1 MSGDGVLEQAI
12 ALHRQGRPRDAV
24 ASLDGVVSVA
34 PGRAEAWAL
43 RGQLLLEMGSW
54 REALASFDR
63 ALAVWPSDAGTLAL
77 RGDALRLLGQPE
89 AALAAYRAAAV
100 VDLGHAR
107 ALNGMGLIV
116 TEQGQPRDGLALHDR
131 VVALHPGFAEAH
143 NGRGLALSR
152 LDDLAGALDSFGRAL
167 AVWPD
172 YVDALVNAGNTLRRM
187 GRMEEALAQIQ
198 QALRLD
204 PRSVDALYSQAGVLG
219 ALGRVDEAIALC
231 DRALAVDPGFSHAI
245 LRRATLL
252 ALQSRHEEAVISFEQ
267 VLALSGKGAA
277 VWVRA
282 HVLRG
287 DSLRGLDRLNEA
299 VAAYDRAIT
308 LRPQFADA
316 WLGRGLALRS
326 LGDLDDAVDDFDT
339 AVRLNPQHIEARL
352 SRSALLATLGR
363 NDESEAEARL
373 ILSIDPA
380 NGAAFNNLANALQ
393 RLGRMDEALGC
404 FEAAIRLVPDPTA
417 ARFNYGMCLLQ
428 TGDFARGW
436 REYEFR
442 GKTDGWKIGW
452 DLSGVP
458 VWLGERAIAGQTIL
472 LYAEQGLGDTI
483 QFCRYAPMVAALGA
497 RVVLGVPPV
506 LKGLMRSLG
515 EGVEVIDGDQPAP
528 AFDMQCSIMSLPL
541 AFRTDLASIPGRVP
555 YLAAPEAY
563 RAKWRTRLGERRGPR
578 IGLAWSGN
586 DKPLGRSI
594 PLDAIGPL
602 VGMLPEVFCLQ
613 RELRPSDVPAL
624 ALCQGIRF
632 FGHELADF
640 SDTAAL
646 MQEMDLVVSIDTSV
660 LHLAGALGR
669 PAWGMMPFAADWRW
683 LTERTDSPWY
693 PTMRLFRPSASGD
706 WAGII
711 DRVCAGLAVYLE
723 GREWGSGRGQAR

>member
-1 MSGDGVLEQAI
+1 M
-12 ALHRQGRPRDAV
+12 
-24 ASLDGVVSVA
+24 
-34 PGRAEAWAL
+34 
-43 RGQLLLEMGSW
+43 
-54 REALASFDR
+54 
-63 ALAVWPSDAGTLAL
+63 
-77 RGDALRLLGQPE
+77 
-89 AALAAYRAAAV
+89 
-100 VDLGHAR
+100 
-107 ALNGMGLIV
+107 
-116 TEQGQPRDGLALHDR
+116 
-131 VVALHPGFAEAH
+131 
-143 NGRGLALSR
+143 R
-152 LDDLAGALDSFGRAL
+152 LDDLPGALESFGRAL
-167 AVWPD
+167 AVWPG

-187 GRMEEALAQIQ
+187 GRMEAALAQIQ

-219 ALGRVDEAIALC
+219 ALGRVDEAIGLC
-231 DRALAVDPGFSHAI
+231 DRALAVDAGFSHAI

-252 ALQSRHEEAVISFEQ
+252 ALQGRHEEALAGFEK
-267 VLALSGKGAA
+267 VLALPGESGSVVA
-277 VWVRA
+277 RA

-287 DSLRGLDRLNEA
+287 DSLRQLDRPDEA
-299 VAAYDRAIT
+299 VAAYDRAIA

-316 WLGRGLALRS
+316 WLGRGLALRN
-326 LGDLDDAVDDFDT
+326 LGDFDDALDDFDS
-339 AVRLNPQHIEARL
+339 AIRLNPQHIEARL

-363 NDESEAEARL
+363 NEASEAEARL

-380 NGAAFNNLANALQ
+380 NGPAFNNLGNALQ
-393 RLGRMDEALGC
+393 RLGRIEEALAC

-428 TGDFARGW
+428 AGDFARGW

-442 GKTDGWKIGW
+442 GKTGGWEVGW
-452 DLSGVP
+452 DLAGVP
-458 VWLGERAIAGQTIL
+458 VWQGEAGISGRTIL

-483 QFCRYAPMVAALGA
+483 QFCRYAPMVAALGVK
-497 RVVLGVPPV
+497 VVLGVPPV
-506 LKGLMRSLG
+506 LKALMQSLG
-515 EGVEVIDGDQPAP
+515 AGIEVIDVDQPAP
-528 AFDMQCSIMSLPL
+528 AFDLQCSIMSLPL
-541 AFRTDLASIPGRVP
+541 AFRTEMATIPAAVP
-555 YLAAPEAY
+555 YLAAPQAY
-563 RAKWRTRLGERRGPR
+563 RAKWRGRLGERRGPR

-594 PLDAIGPL
+594 PLGAIGPL
-602 VGMLPEVFCLQ
+602 VAMLPEVFCLQ

-624 ALCQGIRF
+624 ALHQGIRF

-660 LHLAGALGR
+660 LHLAGALGL

-683 LTERTDSPWY
+683 LMERTDSPWY

-711 DRVCAGLAVYLE
+711 ERVCGDLE
-723 GREWGSGRGQAR
+723 VFLGRPEARPA